1 MLQPHNGAEH
11 ASLLNSLH
19 AKEHAPLCMTC
30 SISHACQLND
40 IKIHFVFKE
49 KVADAAFKKR
59 IENYK
64 EHAAQI
70 MDKQNKQLHKLLALR
85 DVASSL

>member
-1 MLQPHNGAEH
+1 MHV
-11 ASLLNSLH
+11 SW
-19 AKEHAPLCMTC
+19 MT
-30 SISHACQLND
+30 SKYIL
-40 IKIHFVFKE
+40 FFKE

-85 DVASSL
+85 DVASSLWKASQKV

>member
-1 MLQPHNGAEH
+1 
-11 ASLLNSLH
+11 
-19 AKEHAPLCMTC
+19 MT
-30 SISHACQLND
+30 SRYIL
-40 IKIHFVFKE
+40 FFKE